1 MNPLYEQMQNNHGGG
16 ATGMLQRFQQ
26 FRANFRGN
34 PQEQVQQLLNSGKV
48 SQADYNRAVQLANQL
63 QQMMKFKF

>member
-1 MNPLYEQMQNNHGGG
+1 MNPLYNDMNQGNQNNL
-16 ATGMLQRFQQ
+16 MQRFQQ
-26 FRANFRGN
+26 FRQNFKGD
-34 PQEQVQQLLNSGKV
+34 PQQQVQQLLNSGRV